1 MKRNSKLVKAT
12 RNFYQK
18 LCSSSPLT
26 IKEQSLWLLRAFLV
40 TRKQSDWVNAGFV
53 LPTVAM
59 VALVV
64 VLLTTAILFRS
75 FERSK
80 NASNV
85 RVNEAVLNAAA
96 PAIDRARAKI
106 DALFEDPTLPRA
118 TPSDSALYDALKK
131 EKYILGD
138 EKRLKLGVDIDN
150 HNSIVAPTNTT
161 ALENDETLKSAWKF
175 AVDTDN
181 NGKKDSYTLYAI
193 YFRNPTRDTTTG
205 KFNRKRNAL
214 EVRTPPETNE
224 QCGNATGFASLVGNS
239 SWYKLQS
246 GNLGKSFFV
255 YTVNVPITQA
265 EYNNLPA
272 TASSSD
278 PNEATKAN
286 SEPYKGNR
294 GFVALEFQQD
304 RSRIPLANNAVWFE
318 NDLEITPGVDLLLN
332 GRIHTN
338 GNLLVGGNPDATPD
352 PIVRL
357 RQVSS
362 KHSCFYNQENGLVT
376 VGGNVGTGNLG
387 HTTDQLQVTVD
398 LYRGFKKAVT
408 TAQISNTNR
417 STNSAGG
424 AAVGFNDAAFNQR
437 IAAMLTSALGLCTT
451 CTSTTVTNGQT
462 FKQAVNNV
470 NAYPAEVK
478 SNVTARVKNADDVLY
493 ASSILTEEIQTY
505 LQQRARRVPFV
516 EVSNPTGVGAN
527 SGFTGFTSNI
537 DPPEAWRKPLNSSN
551 QFTNA
556 VNISVTTTQLEATY
570 PELQKKEGVQ
580 SNLGDRIFVGN
591 NLPAKWAPNEPPNGT
606 YVGSTE
612 PQFINNVNW
621 TRPTGTQA
629 KQRWRNTQIQSVTDL
644 GVSERNGFWEQKAA
658 ENPINPLDNVGG
670 VRIVTGAGIYVD
682 GTGNTANL
690 LTGPFYPRGANSFLP
705 DPSDPTPANSNDI
718 PVWPDTM
725 PMSSPKATET
735 RKGDLLMRAT
745 AVYHYKID
753 SGIDQEPIACV
764 SSYYDPTNT
773 TTAKNKV
780 NVDGGYGID
789 TAKGRSN
796 NGVVYDY
803 PTGGRT
809 TFFALNKVRL
819 QQQAKL
825 VFANGRP
832 VNPALQ
838 TALQK
843 IGNNS
848 VVPSSGLQYADYSA
862 IDTAL
867 CAINILGGATPSP
880 SPLTDKPNHGDIK
893 EASFLDAREIKQVSQ
908 SSASDQYDLDI
919 EERQPLEIRVTE
931 INIGNLASRGINGT
945 SEYLLPYSGIIY
957 ATRDDGL
964 LDRSDTTANS
974 ALLSPTDFKL
984 DPTRRPNGI
993 RLINGSTLARN
1004 PSVNQNAY
1012 NAKEKGLILVSNL
1025 PAYIK
1030 GNFNLHRPNTTTN
1043 TEIEE
1048 FIEKESNTDFYDRQ
1062 TRDDNFACRAGR
1074 TGCPSS
1080 GGDYWRPATII
1091 ADAMTLLS
1099 GTASNAGF
1107 IDGFRNE
1114 GDYDHN
1120 NNTGVPV
1127 DIATDVSRT
1136 SRLKN
1141 GFLENGFA
1149 TTTQWWGANNIPITS
1164 LGSYTLNGVTPV
1176 QRRVDSHPLY
1186 VMEICRQAL
1195 VSECDGSTPDKQWAM
1210 GFDIDGDGILSS
1222 TAQNYTI
1229 PLATGGTT
1237 TISLTERDIK
1247 AYQLGQAILAA
1258 KGSNAS
1264 GADNILTNNEL
1275 HWINNSGKFAKS
1287 GTPPLP
1293 SKTIRERLGSGD
1305 TGSQPALEPADRRYP
1320 RRIAFARDNNN
1331 TLVFTSSGSNKIY
1344 QPIGVGCPVYT
1355 GQYSNASDYLK
1366 NGCTYNSSPTV
1377 TSHYGLQENNALWF
1391 RATSSNTDPSDI
1403 SSATY
1408 RSDQSLFYIP
1418 PSAGDGQPILV
1429 PVLQIHDAKNNPGNN
1444 IRTDNTNQLQDE
1456 FRDRWLKAANLDTSF
1471 NATFVVGN
1479 SPGRAVEDSAG
1490 LQNFVRFLENWNG
1503 RIAKITGSF
1512 IQLKRSSY
1520 ATAPVAPLFKA
1531 NRGANSAN
1539 AATNTS
1545 KFDYSL
1551 DTYSGRNN
1559 DGLSP
1564 FYWAPTR
1571 QWGFDVGL
1579 LSEQPDLF
1587 AQRFTAPPSNRP
1599 NEFFREVGQDDPWV
1613 KALLCAGQAS
1623 DKKGESGATYSNA
1636 VSSEY
1641 RPQECK
1647 PIPADP

>member
-12 RNFYQK
+12 KNFYQK
-18 LCSSSPLT
+18 LCSSSPSA

-85 RVNEAVLNAAA
+85 RVNEAVLNAAS
-96 PAIDRARAKI
+96 PAIDRARAKL

-138 EKRLKLGVDIDN
+138 EKRLKLGLDIDN
-150 HNSIVAPTNTT
+150 NNSVQNPTSTT

-193 YFRNPTRDTTTG
+193 YFRNPTRDATTG
-205 KFNRKRNAL
+205 KFNRKRNEL
-214 EVRTPPETNE
+214 EVRTPPETSE

-338 GNLLVGGNPDATPD
+338 GNLLIGGNPAATPD
-352 PIVRL
+352 PVVRL

-362 KHSCFYNQENGLVT
+362 KNSCFYNQENGVVT
-376 VGGNVGTGNLG
+376 VGGNVGTGNVG
-387 HTTDQLQVTVD
+387 HTTDQLPVTVD
-398 LYRGFKKAVT
+398 LYRGFKKAIT
-408 TAQISNTNR
+408 SAQISNTNR

-424 AAVGFNDAAFNQR
+424 ASIGFNDTVFNER
-437 IAAMLTSALGLCTT
+437 IAAMLTSAVGLCTN
-451 CTSTTVTNGQT
+451 CSSSSVTNGQT
-462 FKQAVNNV
+462 FKQAVNGV
-470 NAYPAEVK
+470 NAYPAAVK
-478 SNVTARVKNADDVLY
+478 GNVTARVKDTDDVQY
-493 ASSILTEEIQTY
+493 AQSILREELQIH
-505 LQQRARRVPFV
+505 LQQRTRRVPFA
-516 EVSNPTGVGAN
+516 EGTNATFA
-527 SGFTGFTSNI
+527 GFTSNI

-551 QFTNA
+551 QFTDA
-556 VNISVTTTQLEATY
+556 TGISVTTTQLEATY

-580 SNLGDRIFVGN
+580 TNLGDRIFIGN
-591 NLPAKWAPNEPPNGT
+591 NLPAKWAPNEPPNGN

-612 PQFINNVNW
+612 PQLINNVNW
-621 TRPTGTQA
+621 TRPTGAQA
-629 KQRWRNTQIQSVTDL
+629 KQRWRNTQIQSVADL

-682 GTGNTANL
+682 GSGNTPNL
-690 LTGPFYPRGANSFLP
+690 VTGPFYPRQVYSFLP
-705 DPSDPTPANSNDI
+705 DNPLPPDPTPANSSDI

-725 PMSSPKATET
+725 PMSSPKASET

-753 SGIDQEPIACV
+753 PGIDQEPIACV
-764 SSYYDPTNT
+764 SSYYDPTNA
-773 TTAKNKV
+773 TTAKNRV
-780 NVDGGYGID
+780 NIDVGYGVD
-789 TAKGRSN
+789 TANGKSN

-809 TFFALNKVRL
+809 TFFALHKVRL

-838 TALQK
+838 SALQK
-843 IGNNS
+843 IGSNS

-867 CAINILGGATPSP
+867 CAINILGGAAPSA
-880 SPLTDKPNHGDIK
+880 SLTDKPNHGDIK

-908 SSASDQYDLDI
+908 VSTSDQYSLDI
-919 EERQPLEIRVTE
+919 EERQPLEIRVTD
-931 INIGNLASRGINGT
+931 INIGNLASRSINGT

-964 LDRSDTTANS
+964 PDRSDTTANS

-1012 NAKEKGLILVSNL
+1012 NAKEKGLILVSDL

-1030 GNFNLHRPNTTTN
+1030 GNFNLHRTSTTSN

-1048 FIEKESNTDFYDRQ
+1048 FTEKEPTTDFYDRQ
-1062 TRDDNFACRAGR
+1062 TRENNFACRAGR

-1099 GTASNAGF
+1099 GATANAGF

-1114 GDYDHN
+1114 GDFDHN
-1120 NNTGVPV
+1120 NNTGIPV
-1127 DIATDVSRT
+1127 ENAADPSRT
-1136 SRLKN
+1136 IRTKN
-1141 GFLENGFA
+1141 GFLENSFA
-1149 TTTQWWGANNIPITS
+1149 TTTQWWGSNNIPNTS

-1176 QRRVDSHPLY
+1176 QRRVDNHPLY
-1186 VMEICRQAL
+1186 VMEICRQPL
-1195 VSECDGSTPDKQWAM
+1195 VSDCDNNSPDRDKHWYV
-1210 GFDIDGDGILSS
+1210 GFDVNGDGDIQDPVSFDVNGDGVVNSNDKES
-1222 TAQNYTI
+1222 EVK
-1229 PLATGGTT
+1229 
-1237 TISLTERDIK
+1237 S
-1247 AYQLGQAILAA
+1247 YQLGQAIIAA
-1258 KGSNAS
+1258 NGSNAAGS
-1264 GADNILTNNEL
+1264 DNILTNLEL
-1275 HWINNSGKFAKS
+1275 SWLTTFGSG
-1287 GTPPLP
+1287 
-1293 SKTIRERLGSGD
+1293 SKTVRQRLGAGD
-1305 TGSQPALEPADRRYP
+1305 TGDRLPLNSAPNVADGRYP
-1320 RRIAFARDNNN
+1320 RRVAFARD
-1331 TLVFTSSGSNKIY
+1331 SSGALINVGGIY
-1344 QPIGVGCPVYT
+1344 KPLGIGCPLDIT
-1355 GQYSNASDYLK
+1355 GTAPNNS
-1366 NGCTYNSSPTV
+1366 GCTYAGTGGSAGTNFGLLGNS
-1377 TSHYGLQENNALWF
+1377 ALWF
-1391 RATSSNTDPSDI
+1391 RATNSSTNPSDI
-1403 SSATY
+1403 NSATY
-1408 RSDQSLFYIP
+1408 TSDRSLFYTA
-1418 PSAGDGQPILV
+1418 PSGGATGQPILV
-1429 PVLQIHDAKNNPGNN
+1429 PVLQIHDAKNNPGNT
-1444 IRTDNTNQLQDE
+1444 IRTDSTGQLQDE
-1456 FRDRWLKAANLDTSF
+1456 FRDRWIKAANADTTF

-1490 LQNFVRFLENWNG
+1490 LQNFVRFLENWNS

-1512 IQLKRSSY
+1512 IQLKRSTY
-1520 ATAPVAPLFKA
+1520 ATAPIAPLFKA
-1531 NRGANSAN
+1531 NRSASSAN
-1539 AATNTS
+1539 ATTNAS
-1545 KFDYSL
+1545 KFDYAL

-1587 AQRFTAPPSNRP
+1587 AQRFTAPPTNRP

-1623 DKKGESGATYSNA
+1623 DKKGGSGATYSNA
-1636 VSSEY
+1636 VPAEY
-1641 RPQECK
+1641 RPQGCK
-1647 PIPADP
+1647 SIPSDPS